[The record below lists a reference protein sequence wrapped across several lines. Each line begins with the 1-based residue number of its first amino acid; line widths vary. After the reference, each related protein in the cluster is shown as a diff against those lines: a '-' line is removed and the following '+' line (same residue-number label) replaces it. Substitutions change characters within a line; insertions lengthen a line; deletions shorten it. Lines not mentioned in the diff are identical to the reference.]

1 MEGEIQDEN
10 KKGHHEH
17 GLRGGRR
24 GDGIKNAHGGL
35 VPIARGVRLPQTDE
49 QRQEG
54 GAHVKRG
61 FSGVS
66 VRTAFSCKKHKLHS
80 CGLNK

>member
-17 GLRGGRR
+17 GLRGGRG

-35 VPIARGVRLPQTDE
+35 VPIARGIRLPQRDE
-49 QRQEG
+49 QRQRE
-54 GAHVKRG
+54 VRR
-61 FSGVS
+61 GVS
-66 VRTAFSCKKHKLHS
+66 VLYQL
-80 CGLNK
+80 GLLLAARSTNFTPVA